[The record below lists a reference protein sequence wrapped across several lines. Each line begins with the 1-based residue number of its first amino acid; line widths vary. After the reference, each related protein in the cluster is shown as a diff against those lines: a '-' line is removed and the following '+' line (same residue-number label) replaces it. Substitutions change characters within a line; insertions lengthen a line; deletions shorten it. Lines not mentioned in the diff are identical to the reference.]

1 MTAHPRLLS
10 GAVAAAAL
18 LLDLVTAA
26 ACYSWLHGWPSF
38 APLGRAWAHDLQT
51 AAHGSDLVL
60 LAMLRCFSN
69 ALAPVAFPWTPK
81 RVHEYATASEELQH
95 VWPDAWAAVRR
106 DFLAGLAF
114 TCAVGSALY
123 TLLALGRACVGGAT
137 QPLPWWLLLAQTL
150 VASSGC
156 LVVAVWCHLLA
167 RRRRTH
173 ARRRRLSTGTD
184 ELREPLLHGVDE
196 EEPGTPAVDPKHRL
210 GTVKRLISL
219 SRPDAGK
226 MTVAFTCLVL
236 AVCCDVAIPSF
247 KADALNAILSSGAQS
262 LDVTSGPGLNAFG
275 RAVLSLAMASLGAGA
290 FAGARGGLLSVCNV
304 RLVAR
309 LQAALFAVLIRRGM
323 ASADALAVGKGLSRL
338 TTDTGLVGDV
348 LGLNVNVALRSIL
361 RLFLTTCYLA
371 TLSVPLTLVA
381 IGTAVLFF
389 GATAVYSHYQRV
401 AARATQ
407 EATADSSAC
416 AEQSL
421 SLLRTVRAFNAERHE
436 EGRFTGALQRRVAV
450 QEHLARVYTGYT
462 VTQTVLDNAQA
473 VLLLTLGGSLYA
485 HGAVSGAVLSKFVF
499 YTGVVSS
506 SIQSTADM
514 IGDTFRALGASDE
527 VFRLLDEPPQADAV
541 VESRDTFDPPP
552 GCSHAVCRPAEA
564 SVAEASGAR
573 VDFRNVAFSYPGR
586 AGVRVLD
593 DVSFSVPPG
602 AHLALVGGSGSGK
615 STCVA
620 LLLRFYRPTEGTI
633 TLNGHDIGKCSA
645 RWVRS
650 LIAVV
655 GQEPPLFNGSIR
667 ENIAYGCATAS
678 DAEVD
683 HAARLACA
691 TGFISA
697 LPEGLRTVV
706 GPKGVQLSGGQ
717 KQRVAIARAMVRNP
731 RLLLLDEATS
741 ALDAASEADVQAA
754 LDIASEGRTVL
765 VVAHR
770 LSTVRGCG
778 TIVVMS
784 AGRVVESGSHA
795 ELLARQGAY
804 HALVIQQLG
813 RDEDGLPPQQGK
825 GQTEVEDTE
834 GAEPQGGGAH
844 TEADQAAHAT
854 TLEL

>member
-1 MTAHPRLLS
+1 MTVRLSS
-10 GAVAAAAL
+10 GAVSVAVL
-18 LLDLVTAA
+18 LLDLFTATA
-26 ACYSWLHGWPSF
+26 VYSWLHAWPSF
-38 APLGRAWAHDLQT
+38 AQLGRAWTHDLPT
-51 AAHGSDLVL
+51 AAHGSDLLL
-60 LAMLRCFSN
+60 LALLRSCAN

-81 RVHEYATASEELQH
+81 QVREYASASEELQH
-95 VWPDAWAAVRR
+95 VWPDTWAAVRR
-106 DFLAGLAF
+106 DCWAGFAF
-114 TCAVGSALY
+114 TFAGCSALY
-123 TLLALGRACVGGAT
+123 TLLVLGQASIHAT
-137 QPLPWWLLLAQTL
+137 QPLPWWLLLSQTL
-150 VASSGC
+150 LASAGC
-156 LVVAVWCHLLA
+156 LVVVLWCNLLA
-167 RRRRTH
+167 RRQRIR
-173 ARRRRLSTGTD
+173 ARRWSSSGAD
-184 ELREPLLHGVDE
+184 QLREPLLSRDE
-196 EEPGTPAVDPKHRL
+196 EEPEMPAVDPKHRL
-210 GTVKRLISL
+210 GTVKRLIAL

-247 KADALNAILSSGAQS
+247 KADALNAILSSPQLQMA
-262 LDVTSGPGLNAFG
+262 SGQGLNAFG

-309 LQAALFAVLIRRGM
+309 LQAALFAVLIRRDM

-361 RLFLTTCYLA
+361 RLFMTTCYLA

-381 IGTAVLFF
+381 VGTAVLFF

-450 QEHLARVYTGYT
+450 QERLAKVYTGYT
-462 VTQTVLDNAQA
+462 VTQTVLDNTQA

-527 VFRLLDEPPQADAV
+527 VFRLLDEPPAADAV
-541 VESRDTFDPPP
+541 VESRDTFVPPA
-552 GCSHAVCRPAEA
+552 GCTHPVCRPAQA
-564 SVAEASGAR
+564 SVADGAS
-573 VDFRNVAFSYPGR
+573 VEFTNVAFSYPGR

-593 DVSFSVPPG
+593 NVSFSVPPG
-602 AHLALVGGSGSGK
+602 VHLALVGGSGSGK

-620 LLLRFYRPTEGTI
+620 LLLRFYRPTDGAI
-633 TLNGHDIGKCSA
+633 TLNGHDIGTASA

-667 ENIAYGCATAS
+667 ENIAYGCDACS
-678 DAEVD
+678 DEEVN

-697 LPEGLRTVV
+697 LPEGLNTVV

-717 KQRVAIARAMVRNP
+717 KQRVAIARAMARNP

-784 AGRVVESGSHA
+784 AGRVVESGSHG

-804 HALVIQQLG
+804 HALVVQQLG
-813 RDEDGLPPQQGK
+813 RDEDGPPQQ
-825 GQTEVEDTE
+825 QP
-834 GAEPQGGGAH
+834 GAETQAGEAEPEEGGAH
-844 TEADQAAHAT
+844 SEADRDKQGTH
-854 TLEL
+854 ESV